1 MVKIPI
7 QMGGE
12 LLRALA
18 GQGET
23 GSTKTRVLFLDE
35 EMYGPM
41 EFPKTFIFGVG
52 QVLRL
57 AAFGKV
63 QVQAATMDTVHCTK
77 EIKEEL
83 YDEYKRNPP
92 TSDVDFSNDPA
103 AGGIGAD
110 IARSIELPSCGLGGK
125 TISQPSKQPDRPCPV
140 PGGDQERKTLSK
152 FL

>member
-1 MVKIPI
+1 MKVPI
-7 QMGGE
+7 KLGGDI
-12 LLRALA
+12 LRALA

-41 EFPKTFIFGVG
+41 EFPKTFVFGVG

-57 AAFGKV
+57 AAFGKG
-63 QVQAATMDTVHCTK
+63 QVRSATMDTIHCTK

-92 TSDVDFSNDPA
+92 TSDVDFSNDPL

-110 IARSIELPSCGLGGK
+110 IARSIVVPTCGLDGRPAGE
-125 TISQPSKQPDRPCPV
+125 SKPKPEREFPV
-140 PGGDQERKTLSK
+140 PGDGGKRKTLSK

>member
-1 MVKIPI
+1 MKVPLK
-7 QMGGE
+7 MGGD

-18 GQGET
+18 SQGET
-23 GSTKTRVLFLDE
+23 GSTKTRVFFLDE

-63 QVQAATMDTVHCTK
+63 QVKAATMDTIHCTK

-103 AGGIGAD
+103 SGGIGAD
-110 IARSIELPSCGLGGK
+110 IARSIQLPSCGLGGGA
-125 TISQPSKQPDRPCPV
+125 SKGSPAPRPDRACPI
-140 PGGDQERKTLSK
+140 PGDSGERKTLSK